1 MVSNSRP
8 PTSNRG
14 PARVLLA
21 VLGFLGLLLAVVM
34 WTRLRFVP
42 PFGRAMLILF
52 GWLTLA
58 FAARVLLGQATPR
71 DE

>member
-1 MVSNSRP
+1 MPSDSQP
-8 PTSNRG
+8 PPGSRG

-21 VLGFLGLLLAVVM
+21 VLGFLGVLLAVAM

-42 PFGRAMLILF
+42 PLGRAMLILF

-58 FAARVLLGQATPR
+58 FAARVLLGQASPR

>member
-1 MVSNSRP
+1 MIRDSRP
-8 PTSNRG
+8 PASNRG

-21 VLGFLGLLLAVVM
+21 VFGFLGLLLAVAM

-42 PFGRAMLILF
+42 PVGRIMLIVF

-58 FAARVLLGQATPR
+58 FAARVLLGAAPR